1 VRITESHR
9 RDFELY
15 EKFSNMTPM
24 WPHREPNDP
33 DGLTPLECFV
43 LLDSQGKGSPCNDT
57 LKLRQ
62 VQHGKQMVNLQI
74 KMWVETTMEDPLQ
87 LMPFEVREW
96 TREYPDWVFKSY
108 IKRLER
114 LMLEK
119 NGYVPAFVT
128 KT

>member
-1 VRITESHR
+1 
-9 RDFELY
+9 
-15 EKFSNMTPM
+15 
-24 WPHREPNDP
+24 
-33 DGLTPLECFV
+33 
-43 LLDSQGKGSPCNDT
+43 
-57 LKLRQ
+57 
-62 VQHGKQMVNLQI
+62 MVNLQI